1 MGVEGNGTS
10 SEDADWLRPRH
21 FAGING
27 PSNRIAAKLFNHK
40 SDNLIFSEVCH
51 GNSE

>member
-10 SEDADWLRPRH
+10 SEDAGWLRPRR
-21 FAGING
+21 FAGINWR
-27 PSNRIAAKLFNHK
+27 SNRIAAQLFNNK

>member
-10 SEDADWLRPRH
+10 SEDADGLRPRH

-27 PSNRIAAKLFNHK
+27 RSHRMAAQLFNNK